1 MIDTWDYFK
10 VDSKWNGIELD
21 KQMSILEKY
30 YPVGDYFYDVDEKRL
45 ADEIAFGKGD
55 MPLEHNEYYKIIDYI
70 IHNSPSA
77 IHNHSGNKWYII
89 EYHTY
94 DSKTHDLVRK
104 NDTETR
110 HPGFF
115 YPAVKLNRTNKLN
128 KLIE

>member
-1 MIDTWDYFK
+1 MEEWDYFK
-10 VDSKWNGIELD
+10 VDSKWNVIELD

-45 ADEIAFGKGD
+45 ADENS
-55 MPLEHNEYYKIIDYI
+55 MPLEHNEYYKIIDYV
-70 IHNSPSA
+70 IHNSA
-77 IHNHSGNKWYII
+77 YHSDPHYGLSWYII
-89 EYHTY
+89 EYYTY
-94 DSKTHDLVRK
+94 DSKTHDRVRK

-115 YPAVKLNRTNKLN
+115 YPAVKHNRTNKLN